1 MKLHSNAFTDG
12 NPIPGRNAFGVP
24 DLANNVAL
32 SDNRNP
38 DLHWSGAPKD
48 TASFALICVDG
59 DVPTKP
65 DDVNQEG
72 RQVPAELPRADFVH
86 WVLVNI
92 PPVKTQIAEGE
103 YADGIVKGGK
113 TTTASVGREGI
124 NDYTSWFAGDPE
136 MGGTYLGYDGP
147 CPPWNDSIMHHYTFT
162 LYALDQAELK
172 VEGEFTAVEAE
183 KAMQGHV
190 LDKATLMGIYS
201 LNPQLLH

>member
-1 MKLHSNAFTDG
+1 MKLHSKTFTEG
-12 NPIPGRNAFGVP
+12 EPIPGTNAFGVP

-38 DLHWSGAPKD
+38 QLRWTGAPD
-48 TASFALICVDG
+48 GTASFALICVDR

-72 RQVPAELPRADFVH
+72 RQVPADLPRADFVH
-86 WVLVNI
+86 WVLVDI
-92 PPVKTQIAEGE
+92 PAATTEVAEGE
-103 YADGIVKGGK
+103 YADGIVNGGK
-113 TTTASVGREGI
+113 TETVSAGREGI

-162 LYALDQAELK
+162 IYALDMAELE
-172 VEGEFTAVEAE
+172 VEGAFTAVEAE

-190 LDKATLMGIYS
+190 LDKATLTGIYS